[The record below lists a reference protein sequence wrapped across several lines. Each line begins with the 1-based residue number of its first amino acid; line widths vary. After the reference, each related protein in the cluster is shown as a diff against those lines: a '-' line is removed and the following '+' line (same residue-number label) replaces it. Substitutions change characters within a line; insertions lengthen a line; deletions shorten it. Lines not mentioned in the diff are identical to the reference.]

1 MADKKKEPTLEERVF
16 KLEQTV
22 ASLAGHPQP
31 VAKAKVAE
39 EPTTPGP
46 DA

>member
-1 MADKKKEPTLEERVF
+1 MAEAEKKPEPTLEERIF

-31 VAKAKVAE
+31 VAKSEK
-39 EPTTPGP
+39 PST
-46 DA
+46 